1 MTSETDILDAVVVG
15 AGWAGLGVSHALMQ
29 RGLHHKV
36 LERGRI
42 GETWRTQRW
51 DSFRLNIPNVQ
62 TVMPGDTYIG
72 SDPDGAMTSG
82 EFVALLEDYAGRHGL
97 PVETGT
103 PVTDLVA
110 SGGLYRLTIPRGLL
124 WTRNVVIASSNQNCP
139 TRPPFSALLPP
150 DIHQIDA
157 SAYRNASDLA
167 SGAVLV
173 VGSAQ
178 SGGQIA
184 EDLVLAGRTVFLA
197 TGRVG
202 RLPRTYRGRHISVW
216 MVLTGLIDVT
226 RSEILEQ
233 GSIPGRPLQG
243 ALQTISLQSLSAQG
257 VVLLGRLTGVDD
269 GCLSF
274 SDEAEEHVRHADES
288 SARIRSLVDEYIAR
302 NGIDAPPAEPDPAEV
317 IAAVLPNPPIR
328 SIDLAAR
335 GITTVIWCT
344 GFKGDF
350 EWVRVPNVL
359 DAQGQ
364 PSYENGSSSVPGVYF
379 AGLPFAISRRSGTIL
394 AIAEEAALLA
404 DKILRR
410 LNTHP

>member
-1 MTSETDILDAVVVG
+1 MTSSVGDAMTSETDILDAVVVG
-15 AGWAGLGVSHALMQ
+15 AGWAGLGVSHALLQ
-29 RGLHHKV
+29 RGLRHKV

-51 DSFRLNIPNVQ
+51 DSFRLNIPNIQ

-139 TRPPFSALLPP
+139 TRPPLPALLPP

-157 SAYRNASDLA
+157 SAYRNASALD

-184 EDLVLAGRTVFLA
+184 EDLILAGRTVFLA

-233 GSIPGRPLQG
+233 GPIPGRPLQG
-243 ALQTISLQSLSAQG
+243 ALQTISCNPSVREALSCW
-257 VVLLGRLTGVDD
+257 VVSRASTTAA
-269 GCLSF
+269 S
-274 SDEAEEHVRHADES
+274 R
-288 SARIRSLVDEYIAR
+288 SATRRKGMFAMR
-302 NGIDAPPAEPDPAEV
+302 TRAPPGFDAWSTSTSRA
-317 IAAVLPNPPIR
+317 
-328 SIDLAAR
+328 
-335 GITTVIWCT
+335 T
-344 GFKGDF
+344 GSTPL
-350 EWVRVPNVL
+350 R
-359 DAQGQ
+359 
-364 PSYENGSSSVPGVYF
+364 PS
-379 AGLPFAISRRSGTIL
+379 RTRQ
-394 AIAEEAALLA
+394 
-404 DKILRR
+404 R
-410 LNTHP
+410 

>member
-1 MTSETDILDAVVVG
+1 MTGETDILDAVVIG

-29 RGLHHKV
+29 RGLRHKV

-51 DSFRLNIPNVQ
+51 DSFRLNIPNIQ
-62 TVMPGDTYIG
+62 TVMAGDTYIG

-82 EFVALLEDYAGRHGL
+82 EFVALLEDYAGRHRL

-150 DIHQIDA
+150 DIHQVDA
-157 SAYRNASDLA
+157 SGYRNASDLD

-202 RLPRTYRGRHISVW
+202 RLPRTYRGRHISIW

-226 RSEILEQ
+226 RREILEQ
-233 GSIPGRPLQG
+233 GPIPGRPLQG

-274 SDEAEEHVRHADES
+274 TDDAEAHVRHADEG

-317 IAAVLPNPPIR
+317 IGAVLPNPPIR
-328 SIDLAAR
+328 SLDLAAR

-364 PSYENGSSSVPGVYF
+364 PSYENGLSSVPGVYF

-404 DKILRR
+404 DNILRR
-410 LNTHP
+410 LNTH